1 MASLTWQSSGPST
14 EVWFKLEHLQHTG
27 SFKARGA
34 LNRVLGAAE
43 VGQIGPAGVVAA
55 SGGNAGLAFAYA
67 ARQAGTTSRIF
78 LPANAPAFKVGKL
91 KALGAEVVQV
101 GQRYQDAHEAM
112 LVDAE
117 RTGPHWPRLRPGR
130 GVRRP
135 GNGRLGTYRANPR
148 AA

>member
-34 LNRVLGAAE
+34 LDRVLGAAE

-117 RTGPHWPRLRPGR
+117 RTGASLATPTTR
-130 GVRRP
+130 
-135 GNGRLGTYRANPR
+135 
-148 AA
+148 